1 MTLSIVFR
9 VEQHQRTKKQ
19 DKKERNHA
27 IEIKKKKN
35 KIHSQKQ
42 NPSKIYLPCRDDC
55 TEKSDVE
62 LHFFC
67 KLACADVGRGD
78 GDGAGET
85 ELLLGESECK
95 DPFE

>member
-1 MTLSIVFR
+1 MHQNLN
-9 VEQHQRTKKQ
+9 EQLIKIYGPLRNVHRT
-19 DKKERNHA
+19 
-27 IEIKKKKN
+27 
-35 KIHSQKQ
+35 
-42 NPSKIYLPCRDDC
+42 YLPCRDDC
-55 TEKSDVE
+55 TEKSEVE